1 MGGLSHLEAYDC
13 GFGAGFDVVKFGYC
27 EIFLLLRRFRLGIVL
42 SSSASCM
49 IMSESGLSQKPVGTY
64 VAVARRRRASR
75 LALSV

>member
-42 SSSASCM
+42 SSSASYM
-49 IMSESGLSQKPVGTY
+49 MMFKSGLS
-64 VAVARRRRASR
+64 RRWLGGGVRGGLRYQY
-75 LALSV
+75 